1 MKGSIIMN
9 INFNQLI
16 QKILP
21 YSFIFLLAY
30 LINSIAFFYLPKV
43 GVEFK
48 DNNIGNLEY
57 KNYSGFYS
65 KVQIVQES
73 KEVKK
78 CAPMENFSK
87 YNLKAVYSTTSNGGW
102 ITIENGDNSFILSQ
116 GENIDGYVLSKL
128 FKSYVIFE
136 KSQKEYKL
144 EMKEKDNISYELTE
158 DTDDIKQNIIVKD
171 DLVKVNRTYLNSYVQ
186 NLDKVW
192 NNIAIN
198 EKKVGN
204 KIEGFEV
211 LKVNQDSVF
220 AKLGLKAGDVI
231 KSINNNSLNSYADAF
246 NVYNNIGDTR
256 YLNIEILR
264 NNEVVELNYEID

>member
-1 MKGSIIMN
+1 MN

-73 KEVKK
+73 KEVKEVK
-78 CAPMENFSK
+78 SAPMENFSK

-116 GENIDGYVLSKL
+116 GENIDGYVL
-128 FKSYVIFE
+128 
-136 KSQKEYKL
+136 
-144 EMKEKDNISYELTE
+144 
-158 DTDDIKQNIIVKD
+158 
-171 DLVKVNRTYLNSYVQ
+171 
-186 NLDKVW
+186 
-192 NNIAIN
+192 
-198 EKKVGN
+198 
-204 KIEGFEV
+204 
-211 LKVNQDSVF
+211 
-220 AKLGLKAGDVI
+220 
-231 KSINNNSLNSYADAF
+231 
-246 NVYNNIGDTR
+246 
-256 YLNIEILR
+256 
-264 NNEVVELNYEID
+264 

>member
-1 MKGSIIMN
+1 MN

-21 YSFIFLLAY
+21 SSFIFLLAY

-73 KEVKK
+73 KEVKEVK
-78 CAPMENFSK
+78 SAPMENFSK

-186 NLDKVW
+186 NIDKVW

-198 EKKVGN
+198 EKKIGD

>member
-1 MKGSIIMN
+1 MN

-73 KEVKK
+73 KEVKS
-78 CAPMENFSK
+78 APMENFSK

-186 NLDKVW
+186 NIDKVW